1 MGHGVSS
8 TQDDEESICFIWEQ
22 FPLIGMIAEFGNFL
36 GTLDRAVR
44 MLRVDHDVIGVVGN
58 SFFVVAHFAAVVAV
72 IVRSL
77 VMRIPWMNEIRG
89 CDATGLRNE

>member
-8 TQDDEESICFIWEQ
+8 TQDDKESLCFIWEQ

-44 MLRVDHDVIGVVGN
+44 MLRVDHDVIGVVGKKRH
-58 SFFVVAHFAAVVAV
+58 SAFDESSHQRRKLWVF
-72 IVRSL
+72 L
-77 VMRIPWMNEIRG
+77 
-89 CDATGLRNE
+89 T